1 MKTSSQAGICHS
13 THPAKTVIIAI
24 IISETLGVIYASRS
38 HRFTGPHA
46 VGNFGGALK
55 DIPAEEL
62 ASTVI
67 KETLDRSGLDP
78 ARVDDVIL
86 GHGYPSGENPAIGRL
101 ALLKAGLP
109 IEVPGYQ
116 LDRRCSSG
124 LQAIL
129 NACMMVQT
137 ENADVVVAGGVESM
151 SNAEFYVNE
160 SRWGARFGS
169 VTLHD
174 RLSRARETI
183 SPEDRFGY
191 ISGMVE
197 TAENLAK
204 QYEISREEQDEYA
217 LRSHQRAVAAKESGK
232 FDSQI
237 VPISIPQRRGD
248 PVVFDKD
255 EGPRSD
261 SSMDV
266 LGRLRPVMKDGSVSA
281 GNSSSQNDAAS
292 VCLVVAEDK
301 LEELG
306 LEAMGF
312 LKGWVVT
319 GCHPATMGI
328 GPVPAVSKLMDKVGM
343 SLSDIDLI
351 ELNEAFAAQVLAVL
365 REWKLPNEDNLNV
378 NGSGISLGHP
388 IAATGARILTT
399 LLNEMEAKDVQYGLE
414 TMCVGGGQGV
424 AALFER
430 R

>member
-1 MKTSSQAGICHS
+1 MRG
-13 THPAKTVIIAI
+13 VAI
-24 IISETLGVIYASRS
+24 VSPVRT
-38 HRFTGPHA
+38 A
-46 VGNFGGALK
+46 VGGFGGGLK
-55 DIPAEEL
+55 GVSAADL

-67 KETLDRSGLDP
+67 KEVLSRTGLAP
-78 ARVDDVIL
+78 EKINDVIL
-86 GHGYPSGENPAIGRL
+86 GHGYPNGENPAIGRL
-101 ALLKAGLP
+101 AALKAELP

-129 NACMMVQT
+129 NASMLVQT
-137 ENADVVVAGGVESM
+137 ENADVVIAGGVESM

-174 RLSRARETI
+174 RLARSRETI
-183 SPEDRFGY
+183 SPEERFGY

-204 QYEISREEQDEYA
+204 QYEIPRQEQDEYA
-217 LRSHQRAVAAKESGK
+217 LRSHQRAVAAIAAGT
-232 FDSQI
+232 FDDEI
-237 VPISIPQRRGD
+237 VGVPIAQRRGD
-248 PVVFDKD
+248 PVPFDKD
-255 EGPRSD
+255 EGPRADTSLE
-261 SSMDV
+261 V
-266 LGRLRPVMKDGSVSA
+266 LGRLRPVIKDGTVTA
-281 GNSSSQNDAAS
+281 GNASSQNDAAS

-306 LEAMGF
+306 LKPMGF
-312 LKGWVVT
+312 LRGWAVT
-319 GCHPATMGI
+319 GCHPAYMGI
-328 GPVPAVSKLMDKVGM
+328 GPVPSVGKVMAKLGM
-343 SLSDIDLI
+343 TLNDMDLI

-365 REWKLPNEDNLNV
+365 REWKLSDKDKLNV

-388 IAATGARILTT
+388 IAATGARIMTT
-399 LLNEMEAKDVQYGLE
+399 LLHEMERRDAQFGLE

-424 AALFER
+424 AAVFER

>member
-1 MKTSSQAGICHS
+1 MRR
-13 THPAKTVIIAI
+13 VAI
-24 IISETLGVIYASRS
+24 VSPVRT
-38 HRFTGPHA
+38 A

-266 LGRLRPVMKDGSVSA
+266 LRRLRPVMKDGSVSA

>member
-1 MKTSSQAGICHS
+1 
-13 THPAKTVIIAI
+13 
-24 IISETLGVIYASRS
+24 
-38 HRFTGPHA
+38 

-67 KETLDRSGLDP
+67 KETLQRSGLDP
-78 ARVDDVIL
+78 AKVDDVIL

-137 ENADVVVAGGVESM
+137 ENADVVIAGGVESM
-151 SNAEFYVNE
+151 SNAEYYVNE

-174 RLSRARETI
+174 RLARARETI
-183 SPEDRFGY
+183 SPEDRFGV

-204 QYEISREEQDEYA
+204 QYEISREEQDEYS
-217 LRSHQRAVAAKESGK
+217 LRSHQRAVAAQESGK
-232 FDSQI
+232 FASQI
-237 VPISIPQRRGD
+237 VPIEIPQRRGD
-248 PVVFDKD
+248 PKIFDKD
-255 EGPRSD
+255 EGPRGD
-261 SSMDV
+261 SSMEV
-266 LGRLRPVMKDGSVSA
+266 LGRLRPVMKDGTVSA
-281 GNSSSQNDAAS
+281 GNASSQNDAAS
-292 VCLVVAEDK
+292 VCLLVAEDK

-328 GPVPAVSKLMDKVGM
+328 GPVPAVSKLMAKLGM
-343 SLSDIDLI
+343 SIQDMDVI

-399 LLNEMEAKDVQYGLE
+399 LLNEMEARDAQFGPE

-424 AALFER
+424 AAVFER

>member
-1 MKTSSQAGICHS
+1 MRR
-13 THPAKTVIIAI
+13 VAI
-24 IISETLGVIYASRS
+24 VSPVRT
-38 HRFTGPHA
+38 A

-55 DIPAEEL
+55 DIRAEEL

>member
-1 MKTSSQAGICHS
+1 MRR
-13 THPAKTVIIAI
+13 VAI
-24 IISETLGVIYASRS
+24 VSPVRT
-38 HRFTGPHA
+38 A
-46 VGNFGGALK
+46 VGNFGGALR
-55 DIPAEEL
+55 DVSAGEL

-67 KETLDRSGLDP
+67 KEALERSKLDP
-78 ARVDDVIL
+78 SKVDDVIL

-137 ENADVVVAGGVESM
+137 ENADVVIAGGVESM

-169 VTLHD
+169 ITLHD
-174 RLSRARETI
+174 RLARARETI
-183 SPEDRFGY
+183 SPEDRFGV

-204 QYEISREEQDEYA
+204 QYEISREEQDEYS
-217 LRSHQRAVAAKESGK
+217 LRSHQRAVAAQESGK
-232 FDSQI
+232 FDAEI
-237 VPISIPQRRGD
+237 VPVEIPQRRGD
-248 PVVFDKD
+248 PVVFNKD
-255 EGPRSD
+255 EGPRAD
-261 SSMDV
+261 SSMEV

-281 GNSSSQNDAAS
+281 GNASSQNDAAS
-292 VCLVVAEDK
+292 VCLVVAQDK

-306 LEAMGF
+306 LQPMGF
-312 LKGWVVT
+312 LKGWAVT

-328 GPVPAVSKLMDKVGM
+328 GPVGAVNKLMDRVGM
-343 SLSDIDLI
+343 SLEDMDVI

-365 REWKLPNEDNLNV
+365 REWKLPNHDNLNV

-399 LLNEMEAKDVQYGLE
+399 LLNEMERRDAQFGLE

-424 AALFER
+424 AAIFER
-430 R
+430 K

>member
-1 MKTSSQAGICHS
+1 MRE
-13 THPAKTVIIAI
+13 VAI
-24 IISETLGVIYASRS
+24 VSPVRT
-38 HRFTGPHA
+38 A
-46 VGNFGGALK
+46 VGGFGGGLRSV
-55 DIPAEEL
+55 L
-62 ASTVI
+62 AADLGSIVI
-67 KETLDRSGLDP
+67 KEALERSSLDP
-78 ARVDDVIL
+78 AKVDDVIL

-101 ALLKAGLP
+101 ASLKAGLP

-129 NACMMVQT
+129 NAAMLVQT

-174 RLSRARETI
+174 RLARARETI
-183 SPEDRFGY
+183 SPEERFGY

-217 LRSHQRAVAAKESGK
+217 LRSHQRAVTASEGGLFNKE
-232 FDSQI
+232 I
-237 VPISIPQRRGD
+237 VAVPIPQRRGD
-248 PVVFDKD
+248 PVDFDKD
-255 EGPRSD
+255 EGPRGDTSIEALAR
-261 SSMDV
+261 
-266 LGRLRPVMKDGSVSA
+266 LGPITKDGTVTA
-281 GNSSSQNDAAS
+281 GNASSQNDAAS
-292 VCLVVAEDK
+292 ACLVVAGDK

-306 LEAMGF
+306 LKPMGY
-312 LKGWVVT
+312 LRGWAVT
-319 GCHPATMGI
+319 GCHPGYMGI
-328 GPVPAVSKLMDKVGM
+328 GPVSAVAKVMNKVGV
-343 SLSDIDLI
+343 SLEDMDLI

-365 REWKLPNEDNLNV
+365 RAWKLPNEDKLNV

-399 LLNEMEAKDVQYGLE
+399 LLHEMERRDVQFGLE

-424 AALFER
+424 AAVFER

>member
-1 MKTSSQAGICHS
+1 MRR
-13 THPAKTVIIAI
+13 VAI
-24 IISETLGVIYASRS
+24 VSPVRT
-38 HRFTGPHA
+38 A

-62 ASTVI
+62 ASAVI
-67 KETLDRSGLDP
+67 KETLERSKLDP
-78 ARVDDVIL
+78 AKVDDVIL

-137 ENADVVVAGGVESM
+137 ENADVVIAGGVESM

-169 VTLHD
+169 ITLHD
-174 RLSRARETI
+174 RLARARETI
-183 SPEDRFGY
+183 SPEDRFGV

-204 QYEISREEQDEYA
+204 QYEISREEQDEYS
-217 LRSHQRAVAAKESGK
+217 LHSHQRAVAAQESGK

-237 VPISIPQRRGD
+237 VPIEIPQRRGD
-248 PVVFDKD
+248 PIIFNKD
-255 EGPRSD
+255 EGPRGD
-261 SSMDV
+261 SSMEV
-266 LGRLRPVMKDGSVSA
+266 LGRLRPVMKDGTVSA
-281 GNSSSQNDAAS
+281 GNASSQNDAAS
-292 VCLVVAEDK
+292 VVLVVAEDK

-306 LEAMGF
+306 LEPMGF

-328 GPVPAVSKLMDKVGM
+328 GPVPAVNKLMEKTGM
-343 SLSDIDLI
+343 SLADMDVI

-365 REWKLPNEDNLNV
+365 REWKLPNHDNLNV

-399 LLNEMEAKDVQYGLE
+399 LLNEMEARDAQFGLE

-424 AALFER
+424 AAMFER
-430 R
+430 K

>member
-1 MKTSSQAGICHS
+1 MRR
-13 THPAKTVIIAI
+13 VAI
-24 IISETLGVIYASRS
+24 VSPVRT
-38 HRFTGPHA
+38 A
-46 VGNFGGALK
+46 VGTFGGTMK
-55 DIPAEEL
+55 DVSAEDL

-67 KETLDRSGLDP
+67 KETLERSKLDP
-78 ARVDDVIL
+78 AKVDDVIL

-137 ENADVVVAGGVESM
+137 ENADVVIAGGVESM

-174 RLSRARETI
+174 RLARARETI
-183 SPEDRFGY
+183 SPEDRFGV

-197 TAENLAK
+197 TAENLAR
-204 QYEISREEQDEYA
+204 QYEISREEQDEYS
-217 LRSHQRAVAAKESGK
+217 LRSHQRAVAAQESGK
-232 FDSQI
+232 FDAEI
-237 VPISIPQRRGD
+237 VPVEIPQRRGD
-248 PVVFDKD
+248 PVVFNKD
-255 EGPRSD
+255 EGPRAD
-261 SSMDV
+261 SSMEV
-266 LGRLRPVMKDGSVSA
+266 LGRLRPVMKDGTVSA
-281 GNSSSQNDAAS
+281 GNASSQNDAAS

-306 LEAMGF
+306 LEPMGF

-319 GCHPATMGI
+319 GCHPSTMGI

-343 SLSDIDLI
+343 SLADMDII

-365 REWKLPNEDNLNV
+365 REWKLPNHDNLNV

-399 LLNEMEAKDVQYGLE
+399 LLNEMERRDAQFGLE

-424 AALFER
+424 AAIFER

>member
-1 MKTSSQAGICHS
+1 MRR
-13 THPAKTVIIAI
+13 VAI
-24 IISETLGVIYASRS
+24 VSPVRT
-38 HRFTGPHA
+38 A
-46 VGNFGGALK
+46 VGNFGGILRDVSA
-55 DIPAEEL
+55 DEL

-67 KETLDRSGLDP
+67 KATLERSKLDP
-78 ARVDDVIL
+78 AKVDDVIL

-137 ENADVVVAGGVESM
+137 ENADVVIAGGVESM
-151 SNAEFYVNE
+151 SNAEYYVNE

-169 VTLHD
+169 ITLHD
-174 RLSRARETI
+174 RLARARETI
-183 SPEDRFGY
+183 SPEDRFGV

-204 QYEISREEQDEYA
+204 QYEISREEQDEYS
-217 LRSHQRAVAAKESGK
+217 LRSHQRAVAAQESGK

-237 VPISIPQRRGD
+237 VSVDVPQRRGD
-248 PVVFDKD
+248 PVPFEKD
-255 EGPRSD
+255 EGPRAD
-261 SSMDV
+261 SSLEV
-266 LGRLRPVMKDGSVSA
+266 LGRLRPVMKDGTVSA
-281 GNSSSQNDAAS
+281 GNASSQNDAAS

-306 LEAMGF
+306 LEPMGF

-343 SLSDIDLI
+343 SLEDMDLI

-365 REWKLPNEDNLNV
+365 REWKLPNHDNLNV

-399 LLNEMEAKDVQYGLE
+399 LLNEMERQDAQFGLE

-424 AALFER
+424 AAIFER

>member
-1 MKTSSQAGICHS
+1 MRR
-13 THPAKTVIIAI
+13 VAI
-24 IISETLGVIYASRS
+24 VSPVRT
-38 HRFTGPHA
+38 A

-67 KETLDRSGLDP
+67 KETLQRSGLDP
-78 ARVDDVIL
+78 AKVDDVIL

-137 ENADVVVAGGVESM
+137 ENADVVIAGGVESM
-151 SNAEFYVNE
+151 SNAEYYVNE

-174 RLSRARETI
+174 RLARARETI
-183 SPEDRFGY
+183 SPEDRFGV

-204 QYEISREEQDEYA
+204 QYEISREEQDEYS
-217 LRSHQRAVAAKESGK
+217 LRSHQRAVAAQESGK

-237 VPISIPQRRGD
+237 VPIEIPQRRGD
-248 PVVFDKD
+248 PKIFDKD
-255 EGPRSD
+255 EGPRGD
-261 SSMDV
+261 SSMEV
-266 LGRLRPVMKDGSVSA
+266 LGRLRPVMKDGTVSA
-281 GNSSSQNDAAS
+281 GNASSQNDAAS
-292 VCLVVAEDK
+292 VCLLVAEDK
-301 LEELG
+301 LKELG

-328 GPVPAVSKLMDKVGM
+328 GPVPAVSKLMSKLGM
-343 SLSDIDLI
+343 SITDMDVI

-399 LLNEMEAKDVQYGLE
+399 LLNEMEASDAQFGLE

-424 AALFER
+424 AAVFER

>member
-1 MKTSSQAGICHS
+1 MRR
-13 THPAKTVIIAI
+13 VAI
-24 IISETLGVIYASRS
+24 VSPVRT
-38 HRFTGPHA
+38 A
-46 VGNFGGALK
+46 VGNFGGTLK
-55 DIPAEEL
+55 DVPAEEL
-62 ASTVI
+62 ACTVI
-67 KETLDRSGLDP
+67 KETLERSNLDP
-78 ARVDDVIL
+78 AKVDDVIL

-137 ENADVVVAGGVESM
+137 ENADVVIAGGVESM

-169 VTLHD
+169 ITLHD
-174 RLSRARETI
+174 RLARARETI
-183 SPEDRFGY
+183 SPEDRFGV

-204 QYEISREEQDEYA
+204 QYEISREEQDEYS
-217 LRSHQRAVAAKESGK
+217 LRSHQRAVAAQESGK

-237 VPISIPQRRGD
+237 VPIEIPQRRGD
-248 PVVFDKD
+248 PVIFDKD
-255 EGPRSD
+255 EGPRND
-261 SSMDV
+261 SSMEV
-266 LGRLRPVMKDGSVSA
+266 LGRLRPVMKDGTVSA
-281 GNSSSQNDAAS
+281 GNASSQNDAAS

-328 GPVPAVSKLMDKVGM
+328 GPVPAVSKLMEKTGM
-343 SLSDIDLI
+343 SLEDMDVI

-365 REWKLPNEDNLNV
+365 REWKLPNHDNLNI

-399 LLNEMEAKDVQYGLE
+399 LLNEMERQDAQFGLE

-424 AALFER
+424 AAMFER

>member
-1 MKTSSQAGICHS
+1 MRR
-13 THPAKTVIIAI
+13 VAI
-24 IISETLGVIYASRS
+24 VSPVRT
-38 HRFTGPHA
+38 A
-46 VGNFGGALK
+46 VGNFGGSLR
-55 DIPAEEL
+55 DISADEL

-67 KETLDRSGLDP
+67 KEALDRSKLDP
-78 ARVDDVIL
+78 SKVDDVIL

-137 ENADVVVAGGVESM
+137 ENADVVIAGGVESM

-174 RLSRARETI
+174 RLARARETI
-183 SPEDRFGY
+183 SPEDRFGV

-204 QYEISREEQDEYA
+204 QYEISREEQDEYS
-217 LRSHQRAVAAKESGK
+217 LRSHQRAIAAQESGK
-232 FDSQI
+232 FDAEI
-237 VPISIPQRRGD
+237 VAVEIPQRRGD
-248 PVVFDKD
+248 PVVFNKD
-255 EGPRSD
+255 EGPRAET
-261 SSMDV
+261 SMEA
-266 LGRLRPVMKDGSVSA
+266 LTRLRPVMKDGSVSA
-281 GNSSSQNDAAS
+281 GNASSQNDAAS

-306 LEAMGF
+306 LEPMAF
-312 LKGWVVT
+312 LKGWTVT

-328 GPVPAVSKLMDKVGM
+328 GPVGAVNKLMDKVGM
-343 SLSDIDLI
+343 SLSDMDVI

-365 REWKLPNEDNLNV
+365 REWKLPNHDNLNV

-399 LLNEMEAKDVQYGLE
+399 LLNEMERRDAQYGLE

-424 AALFER
+424 AAMFER
-430 R
+430 K

>member
-1 MKTSSQAGICHS
+1 MRE
-13 THPAKTVIIAI
+13 VAI
-24 IISETLGVIYASRS
+24 VAPVRT
-38 HRFTGPHA
+38 A
-46 VGNFGGALK
+46 VGGFGGTMKGVSAAELGSIVIQEALSR
-55 DIPAEEL
+55 A
-62 ASTVI
+62 
-67 KETLDRSGLDP
+67 GLD
-78 ARVDDVIL
+78 ADKVDDVIL

-137 ENADVVVAGGVESM
+137 ENADVVIAGGVESM

-169 VTLHD
+169 ITLHD
-174 RLSRARETI
+174 RLARARETI
-183 SPEDRFGY
+183 SPEDRFGV

-204 QYEISREEQDEYA
+204 QYEISREEQDEYS
-217 LRSHQRAVAAKESGK
+217 LRSHERAVAAQESGK

-237 VPISIPQRRGD
+237 VPIEIPQRRGD
-248 PVVFDKD
+248 PIIFDKD
-255 EGPRSD
+255 EGPRGD

-266 LGRLRPVMKDGSVSA
+266 LGRLRPVMKDGTVSA
-281 GNSSSQNDAAS
+281 GNASSQNDAAS

-328 GPVPAVSKLMDKVGM
+328 GPVPAVSKLMDKTGM
-343 SLSDIDLI
+343 SLEDMDVI

-365 REWKLPNEDNLNV
+365 REWKLPNHDNLNV

-399 LLNEMEAKDVQYGLE
+399 LLNEMEARDAQFGLE

-424 AALFER
+424 AAMFER
-430 R
+430 K

>member
-1 MKTSSQAGICHS
+1 MRR
-13 THPAKTVIIAI
+13 VAI
-24 IISETLGVIYASRS
+24 VSPVRT
-38 HRFTGPHA
+38 A

-78 ARVDDVIL
+78 AKVDDVIL

-197 TAENLAK
+197 TAEHLAK

-414 TMCVGGGQGV
+414 TMCVGGGQGI